1 MTVTSTGA
9 RVVFQINNAPV
20 LFANAVSYEV
30 NHNLEPLYELDS
42 LTPVEHYETRYQVT
56 FTVNMFRANNRSA
69 MSQGL
74 IPSISTLVLQPELS
88 ATLIDK
94 VTNRPIFKVSRI
106 KCTRETFD
114 VSARDLARSSLTF
127 VGITLVSDYNT

>member
-1 MTVTSTGA
+1 MTATSTGA
-9 RVVFQINNAPV
+9 RVEFKINNAPV

-42 LTPVEHYETRYQVT
+42 LAPVEHYETRYSVT
-56 FTVNMFRANNRSA
+56 LTVNMFRVNNRSA

-74 IPSISTLVLQPELS
+74 IPSLSTLILQPELS

-94 VTNRPIFKVSRI
+94 VTNRPIFKVNRL

-114 VSARDLARSSLTF
+114 VSARELAKGSLTF
-127 VGITLVSDYNT
+127 VGISLTSDYNT